1 MSNPAKPYTGNGMIE
16 FPEFVEH
23 LRERLKVADIREEI
37 REAFKVFDIDKD
49 GQISEDEIREV
60 MASLGEEKT
69 SLEIKQMV
77 RVADTNGDGKINFR
91 GLSTLLFKISYLSL
105 V

>member
-1 MSNPAKPYTGNGMIE
+1 MIE

-91 GLSTLLFKISYLSL
+91 GLSKLPFKISYFSL